1 MMVGCVYSVQLDS
14 VPGILFGNMVHVA
27 FRRRI
32 DYAEYFCAVK
42 LLFSVFLVWNNNVE
56 FR

>member
-1 MMVGCVYSVQLDS
+1 MMVGCVYSVQSDS

-42 LLFSVFLVWNNNVE
+42 LLFSVFLVWYNNVK